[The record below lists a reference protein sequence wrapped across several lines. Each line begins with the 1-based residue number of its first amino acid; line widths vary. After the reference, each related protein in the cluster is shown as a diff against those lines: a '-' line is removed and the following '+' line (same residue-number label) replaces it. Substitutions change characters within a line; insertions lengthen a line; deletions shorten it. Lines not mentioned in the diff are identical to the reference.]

1 MRIRPDSLARFVLIV
16 LLGALVW
23 IAARGNRVVV
33 AGPSGREFASPDA
46 ALAARAH
53 AALSAT
59 QGKIQLK
66 GLHQPVDVL
75 RDRWGVPH
83 IYAQD
88 QHDLFFAQ
96 GFVAA
101 QDRLFQME
109 LWKRL
114 GQGRLAEIFGP
125 KMVERDANARRLRY
139 RGSLAEEYA
148 SYSPDTK
155 EILEAFTEGITAN
168 IKISHLSRRAWA
180 YPWNF
185 SLQVFHPNLGSRKI
199 AFCAW
204 PGSP

>member
-1 MRIRPDSLARFVLIV
+1 MSRYGLRVTC
-16 LLGALVW
+16 
-23 IAARGNRVVV
+23 RGWRLRR
-33 AGPSGREFASPDA
+33 GPQAPKPWPTPRSRRKPTPP
-46 ALAARAH
+46 
-53 AALSAT
+53 LSVIN
-59 QGKIQLK
+59 GKIKLA
-66 GLHQPVDVL
+66 GLHHPVNVL

-96 GFVAA
+96 GFVAS

-125 KMVERDANARRLRY
+125 SMLERDVNARRLRY
-139 RGSLAEEYA
+139 RGAMAAEYA

-155 EILEAFTEGITAN
+155 EILEAFTEGINAN
-168 IKISHLSRRAWA
+168 IRSPHVAREAPDSR
-180 YPWNF
+180 WN
-185 SLQVFHPNLGSRKI
+185 SGSQVFPPNLGNLRT

-204 PGSP
+204 PDFP